1 MSERAAEPPR
11 LILTAGPSD
20 PDVSRHAQAALKVS
34 MLEGA
39 LHAIMV
45 GVAES
50 YLGAFAVELG
60 HGPRRLAVLSTLP
73 LFAGACCQLF
83 SPLLCS
89 WIGSRKRV
97 AVAGALG
104 QAASIA
110 ALLSIAATESTSL
123 GALLS
128 AKLAFWVSGG
138 AMAPAWNAW
147 MASLTLHT
155 HRPRYFGKRSAL
167 NHVALLLA
175 FGAAGLALHSA
186 GVHVLRCFVLLFCVA
201 FAARLSSAVAL
212 TFQADIEETR
222 RSPAPEPA
230 ILTRLR
236 RAAATGHFGVA
247 LYLAALAFGTQ
258 LAAPFFTPYMLREL
272 TLDYRSFAALSA
284 LSILAK
290 AVTFPC
296 CHNLAERFGLRR
308 LLCWAGAGVAVIPMV
323 WAISAD
329 LPALVVAHVLGGAVW
344 AAVEYA
350 SFQLLLDNAPA
361 ELTAEFFSVSNALT
375 GLAQVVGALSGGW
388 LLGQPGVTYAQI
400 FMLSGLMRALPLLL
414 LFSAL
419 RREHFPTWLRVLYTR
434 ILTVR
439 PGAGAAQ
446 QPILAASELRPSKLP
461 PPVDGPGGAGPPL
474 TGSK

>member
-1 MSERAAEPPR
+1 
-11 LILTAGPSD
+11 
-20 PDVSRHAQAALKVS
+20 

-60 HGPRRLAVLSTLP
+60 HGPRRLALLSTLP

-83 SPLLCS
+83 SPLFCS
-89 WIGSRKRV
+89 WLGSRKRV
-97 AVAGALG
+97 AVTGALG
-104 QAASIA
+104 QTASIA
-110 ALLSIAATESTSL
+110 ALLAIAASESTSL
-123 GALLS
+123 GALLA

-155 HRPRYFGKRSAL
+155 HRPRYFGTRSAL

-175 FGAAGLALHSA
+175 FGAAGLALHAA
-186 GVHVLRCFVLLFCVA
+186 GLHVLRCFVVLFAVA
-201 FAARLSSAVAL
+201 FAARLASAVAL
-212 TFQADIEETR
+212 TFQADIEPP
-222 RSPAPEPA
+222 RSSALRGPA
-230 ILTRLR
+230 ILPRLR
-236 RAAATGHFGVA
+236 HAVSTGHFGVA

-272 TLDYRSFAALSA
+272 SLDYRSFAALSA

-290 AVTFPC
+290 ALTFPC
-296 CHNLAERFGLRR
+296 CHGLAERLGLRR
-308 LLCWAGAGVAVIPMV
+308 VLCWAGVGVAVIPMV
-323 WAISAD
+323 WAVSAQ
-329 LPALVVAHVLGGAVW
+329 LPMLILAHIVGGAAW

-375 GLAQVVGALSGGW
+375 GLAQVAGALSGGW
-388 LLGQPGVTYAQI
+388 LLGHPGVSYSEL
-400 FMLSGLMRALPLLL
+400 FMLSGLMRGVPLLL

-419 RREHFPTWLRVLYTR
+419 PREQFPTWLRVLYTR
-434 ILTVR
+434 IMTVR
-439 PGAGAAQ
+439 PVAGAAQ

-461 PPVDGPGGAGPPL
+461 APVDGPGGAGAPL
-474 TGSK
+474 TRRK